1 MQIIKL
7 LLSTSTKDEFVEVIE
22 NNKELIF
29 DYFSIINFSQLLE
42 SKEEFRKLSLKCN
55 LLYDED
61 LNSDSLNSF
70 ILLVLNASIRLGDRF
85 VFQGYYKLS
94 QFKKLSTSLL
104 IDSSTLFMINVRGFN
119 DFESRTGDIM
129 NKLEEVFRIESD
141 TKKDAISSLVS
152 FYAIIVDSFYEFASE
167 KVREIGNKI
176 LKEYELKTYSFMD
189 EEIIADI
196 FDFKLLESVSPY
208 NAIHDLLNAYLKNEP
223 KVRYNNSSFLVETD
237 SKYSELIKSKMTLSQ
252 IVSLNRSHFESQ
264 KSDELYY
271 SLDRGV
277 GILEYELQLFQ
288 YMYSFGRMH
297 YEKLKSAIEVLP
309 QIAINH
315 TVVDW
320 GCGQGLATL
329 KYLEYQ
335 NLSTNSILIEPSLVA
350 LKRATLHIKHWVPN
364 ISTINK
370 VFDDLIDSDFEIA
383 RSSTTTH
390 LMSNIL
396 DIEMYSL
403 MKLIGT
409 IESNFEG
416 RNYFIVTSPYIDYT
430 RTKRIETFVSHFQK
444 YPSFKLVL
452 SITEKKGDWVGTN
465 WSRVLRVFEV
475 DI

>member
-7 LLSTSTKDEFVEVIE
+7 LLTASTKDEFVEVIE

-42 SKEEFRKLSLKCN
+42 SKEEFHKLSLKCN
-55 LLYDED
+55 LLYDEN

-141 TKKDAISSLVS
+141 TKKDTISSLVS
-152 FYAIIVDSFYEFASE
+152 FYAIVVDSFFEFASE
-167 KVREIGNKI
+167 KVREIGDKI

-196 FDFKLLESVSPY
+196 FDFKLLESGSPY
-208 NAIHDLLNAYLKNEP
+208 NAIHNLLNAYLKNEP

-237 SKYSELIKSKMTLSQ
+237 SKYSELISSKMTLSQ

-297 YEKLKSAIEVLP
+297 YEKLKSAIAVLP
-309 QIAINH
+309 QIAVNH

-350 LKRATLHIKHWVPN
+350 LKRATLHIKNWVPN

-370 VFDDLIDSDFEIA
+370 VFDDLIDSDFEIE
-383 RSSTTTH
+383 RSTTTTH

-403 MKLIGT
+403 IKLIRT

-416 RNYFIVTSPYIDYT
+416 RNYFVITSPYIDYT
-430 RTKRIETFVSHFQK
+430 RTKRIETFVSHFHK
-444 YPSFKLVL
+444 YPSFKLIL
-452 SITEKKGDWVGTN
+452 NITEKKGDWVGTH

-475 DI
+475 EF